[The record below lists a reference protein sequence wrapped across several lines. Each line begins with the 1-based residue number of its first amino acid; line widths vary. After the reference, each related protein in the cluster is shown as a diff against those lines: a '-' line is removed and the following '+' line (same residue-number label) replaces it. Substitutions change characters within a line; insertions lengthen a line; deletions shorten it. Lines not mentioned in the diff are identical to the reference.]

1 MSTQRAICPV
11 CEREVN
17 LLSGS
22 GDFRC
27 HGPRRDRCHGSRRT
41 PEQAK
46 RYLVSNLTPRQREL
60 MMECWRV
67 GDWRP
72 IEIEFG
78 IDYAQPRWFACN
90 ASPEE
95 ELAVMTQSA
104 RRWIDTLAKRANATE
119 GRRV

>member
-11 CEREVN
+11 CEREVT

-22 GDFRC
+22 GEFRC
-27 HGPRRDRCHGSRRT
+27 HGPRHDRCHGSRRT
-41 PEQAK
+41 LEQAK

-78 IDYAQPRWFACN
+78 IDYAT
-90 ASPEE
+90 E
-95 ELAVMTQSA
+95 QSEA
-104 RRWIDTLAKRANATE
+104 LLKFGVEGLHFYTLNKSYSSMRIVQNL
-119 GRRV
+119 GLRK